1 MSVAPS
7 ATTTASELH
16 TRGVTVDWEAFFAGR
31 GARTVDLPTY
41 AFHHKRYW
49 LDATASG
56 HDDPVGLGQLLV
68 EHPLLSA
75 AVPLPG
81 TGGLVLTGR
90 LAGDAQP
97 WLNDHVVR
105 GTVLFPGTGFAE
117 LALQAGQHTDC
128 PVVEE
133 LTLHA
138 PLVLPEGTAAALQ
151 VVVGAP
157 DAAGR
162 RSVEIHSRPE
172 DRAAGADYSDSWI
185 THAVGFLSPLR
196 PAPEFDLTQW
206 PPPGAAPL
214 DVTDAYAL
222 LADRGYA
229 YGPAFQGLRAAW
241 RNGDEIYAEVA
252 LQPGDAAEA
261 ADYILHPALLDAAM
275 HVDLLDGIDGP
286 VLLPFAWTGVAPHAA
301 GAAGLRM
308 WITRL
313 DGAEASVMR
322 MADAEGRPVATVSKL
337 VSRPVD
343 QERLSEAA
351 GQAAEIPL
359 HRVEWQ
365 AVTAP
370 PPADDDLRWAVLRSG
385 APTAAGPMPAAS
397 GSGETP
403 GLGQVPQYADVSA
416 LAAAVADPTAG
427 PAPRTVVFPVP
438 ETEGNGTDVPG
449 RARALTHQLLA
460 LLQAWLAE
468 DRLGAIR
475 LVVLTR
481 GAVTGGVEGDAIDLA
496 QAPLWGLVR
505 AAAEENPGRFAVL
518 DIDGTDASTHALPA
532 ALALGEPESAL
543 RLGQV
548 RVPRLARVTGTLPAG
563 ASPAVPVW
571 RTDGTVLITGG
582 TGGLGAVLARHL
594 VTEHGV
600 RHLLLTSRRGP
611 DSPGADALRTEL
623 TDLGAHTVTLT
634 ACDTGDRAALTEL
647 LDRIPAQHPLTAVVH
662 AAGVADGGL
671 ITSLSE
677 EQTERVLRPKVDG
690 AWHLHELTRHLP
702 LTAFVLYSS
711 AGGLILAAGQANYCA
726 AWTGWECPR
735 WIGSRAWPCSTARS
749 LCPPPRPWSFR
760 CGSTL
765 RRSGAVE
772 TTCHRCC
779 AVCHGRPSL
788 GPQTPPPDTRRVPS
802 PAATPSSSG

>member
-1 MSVAPS
+1 V
-7 ATTTASELH
+7 L
-16 TRGVTVDWEAFFAGR
+16 VDWQAFFAGR

-41 AFHHKRYW
+41 PFQHQRYW
-49 LDATASG
+49 LNATASTYG
-56 HDDPVGLGQLLV
+56 VPVGLGQLLV
-68 EHPLLSA
+68 EHPLLGA

-90 LAGDAQP
+90 LADDTQT
-97 WLNDHVVR
+97 WLNDHVVM

-117 LALQAGQHTDC
+117 LALQAGQRSGC

-157 DAAGR
+157 DASGR
-162 RSVEIHSRPE
+162 RAVEIHSRPE
-172 DRAAGADYSDSWI
+172 NGAADADFTDSWT
-185 THAVGFLSPLR
+185 THAVGFLSPLL
-196 PAPEFDLTQW
+196 PEPEFDLTQW
-206 PPPGAAPL
+206 PPAGAAPM

-229 YGPAFQGLRAAW
+229 YGPAFEGLRAAW
-241 RNGDEIYAEVA
+241 RDGDEIYAEVA
-252 LQPGDAAEA
+252 LQPETAAEA

-275 HVDLLDGIDGP
+275 HVDLLDESDGP
-286 VLLPFAWTGVAPHAA
+286 VLLPFAWNGIAPHAA

-322 MADAEGRPVATVSKL
+322 MADADGRPVATVSKL
-337 VSRPVD
+337 VSRPVE
-343 QERLSEAA
+343 QERLSEAGGRAA
-351 GQAAEIPL
+351 GLPL

-370 PPADDDLRWAVLRSG
+370 PPADGELRWAVLGSG
-385 APTAAGPMPAAS
+385 TPLPTPTAIL
-397 GSGETP
+397 P
-403 GLGQVPQYADVSA
+403 GLDGVPQYADVAA
-416 LAAAVADPTAG
+416 LAAAVADPASG
-427 PAPRTVVFPVP
+427 PAPRAVVYRTP
-438 ETEGNGTDVPG
+438 ECEEDGADLPD
-449 RARALTHQLLA
+449 RARALTQRLLG
-460 LLQAWLAE
+460 LLQEWLAE
-468 DRLGAIR
+468 DRLDGTR

-481 GAVTGGVEGDAIDLA
+481 GAVTGGADGSAVDLV

-505 AAAEENPGRFAVL
+505 AAAEEHPGRFAVL
-518 DIDGTDASTHALPA
+518 DVDGTDASDLAVPG
-532 ALALGEPESAL
+532 ALAVGESELAL

-548 RVPRLARVTGTLPAG
+548 RVPRLARITGTPPTRRAPA
-563 ASPAVPVW
+563 ASAW
-571 RTDGTVLITGG
+571 REDGTVLITGG

-594 VTEHGV
+594 VAEHGV

-611 DSPGADALRTEL
+611 DAPGADTLRTEL
-623 TDLGAHTVTLT
+623 TDLGAHTVTIT
-634 ACDTGDRAALTEL
+634 ACDTADRTALTAL
-647 LDRIPAQHPLTAVVH
+647 LDRIPTPHPLTAVVH

-671 ITSLSE
+671 VASLSE

-711 AGGLILAAGQANYCA
+711 AG
-726 AWTGWECPR
+726 
-735 WIGSRAWPCSTARS
+735 
-749 LCPPPRPWSFR
+749 
-760 CGSTL
+760 
-765 RRSGAVE
+765 
-772 TTCHRCC
+772 
-779 AVCHGRPSL
+779 
-788 GPQTPPPDTRRVPS
+788 
-802 PAATPSSSG
+802 